1 MRLTDSLTRASTPL
15 GVFRHRNFTFVWGST
30 ALVGIG
36 TQMESAVLGWFV
48 LSLTDSPFLV
58 GSIAAARMALNF
70 LALFAGAIAD
80 RLPRN
85 LMLVSVEFV
94 MGSMGI
100 LMLALILTDML
111 EVWHIFAITLF
122 MGVVRLF
129 QMPAAQSLVAD
140 TLPRERVNN
149 GAAFNTVAMNIAML
163 CGPVIGGLLYKG
175 FGPQGAYMAI
185 ASLYLAS
192 GMVAVGIRIDRSAT
206 SRPSEPVLRAVIAG
220 LKYAAGNQVIWA
232 VLTAAV
238 VMNLAGW
245 TVHTSL
251 APIFARDVLG
261 TDSAGLGLLLFAFG
275 VGALSGSLGLAMA
288 PSLPHH
294 WQAAVRRRDR
304 VARDGPA
311 LFPVPVF
318 LPVDGA
324 VRPGGRGLRLHAGPG
339 PHAAAAHHAAGVQ
352 GQDHGAAFVRHP
364 RLQLRKHSRRSHC
377 RNLGRPR
384 SGPGSG
390 LRRHHANPCAGYG
403 GAEAAAGVMKPDD
416 GCVNLSELGHARNSN
431 SYRGPSSGIGGSD
444 PLTVR
449 RLRAILKAEH

>member
-1 MRLTDSLTRASTPL
+1 MRAPNAQPWDSSLRLTGTLTRASSPL
-15 GVFRHRNFTFVWGST
+15 GIFRHRSFAFVWGST
-30 ALVGIG
+30 ALVGVG

-85 LMLVSVEFV
+85 LLLVSVEFI
-94 MGSMGI
+94 MGLMGI
-100 LMLALILTDML
+100 LMLALILTGLL

-129 QMPAAQSLVAD
+129 QMPVAQSLVAD

-175 FGPQGAYMAI
+175 FGPQGAYLAI

-192 GMVAVGIRIDRSAT
+192 GIVALGVRIDRSGS
-206 SRPSEPVLRAVIAG
+206 SRPSEPVLRTVIDG

-238 VMNLAGW
+238 VINIAGW
-245 TVHTSL
+245 TVHTGL

-275 VGALSGSLGLAMA
+275 LGALSGSLGLAMA
-288 PSLPHH
+288 PSLPRPGRLLIV
-294 WQAAVRRRDR
+294 AVI
-304 VARDGPA
+304 AWHAMILAFSLSKSFYLSMA
-311 LFPVPVF
+311 LFALV
-318 LPVDGA
+318 
-324 VRPGGRGLRLHAGPG
+324 
-339 PHAAAAHHAAGVQ
+339 
-352 GQDHGAAFVRHP
+352 GAAFASTQV
-364 RLQLRKHSRRSHC
+364 LILTLLLRTTQQEFR
-377 RNLGRPR
+377 GRIM
-384 SGPGSG
+384 G
-390 LRRHHANPCAGYG
+390 LRSFAILAYSFGSMAAGAIAG
-403 GAEAAAGVMKPDD
+403 LWGAPAAAQVVGFT
-416 GCVNLSELGHARNSN
+416 
-431 SYRGPSSGIGGSD
+431 GITLVLVLAALA
-444 PLTVR
+444 PK
-449 RLRAILKAEH
+449 LRAA

>member
-1 MRLTDSLTRASTPL
+1 MRLTATLSRASSPL
-15 GVFRHRNFTFVWGST
+15 GVFRHRNFAFVWSST

-36 TQMESAVLGWFV
+36 SQMESAVLGWFV

-85 LMLVSVEFV
+85 LLLMSVEFV
-94 MGSMGI
+94 MGIMGI
-100 LMLALILTDML
+100 LMLALILTDLL

-129 QMPAAQSLVAD
+129 QMPVAQSLVGD

-175 FGPQGAYMAI
+175 FGPQGAYLAI

-192 GMVAVGIRIDRSAT
+192 GMVAIGIRIDRSE
-206 SRPSEPVLRAVIAG
+206 SIHRPESVMRAVTDG
-220 LKYAAGNQVIWA
+220 LRYAVGNQIIWA
-232 VLTAAV
+232 VLTVAIV
-238 VMNLAGW
+238 INLAGW

-275 VGALSGSLGLAMA
+275 VGALSGSLGLAMVPNLRHTGKLLFVA
-288 PSLPHH
+288 VIAWHTMVLLFSLS
-294 WQAAVRRRDR
+294 QSFYLSMGLFALVGMAFASTQVLILTLLLRTTQQEFRGR
-304 VARDGPA
+304 VM
-311 LFPVPVF
+311 
-318 LPVDGA
+318 
-324 VRPGGRGLRLHAGPG
+324 GLRSFSILAYSFGSMAAGAIAGLWGAP
-339 PHAAAAHHAAGVQ
+339 AAAQVMGLTGITLVLALAVVA
-352 GQDHGAAFVRHP
+352 P
-364 RLQLRKHSRRSHC
+364 KLRQ
-377 RNLGRPR
+377 
-384 SGPGSG
+384 
-390 LRRHHANPCAGYG
+390 A
-403 GAEAAAGVMKPDD
+403 
-416 GCVNLSELGHARNSN
+416 
-431 SYRGPSSGIGGSD
+431 
-444 PLTVR
+444 
-449 RLRAILKAEH
+449 

>member
-1 MRLTDSLTRASTPL
+1 MRLSVNLTRASTPL
-15 GVFRHRNFTFVWGST
+15 GVFRYRNFSFVWSST

-85 LMLVSVEFV
+85 LLLVSVEFV
-94 MGSMGI
+94 MGIMGI
-100 LMLALILTDML
+100 LMLALILTDLL

-129 QMPAAQSLVAD
+129 QMPVAQSLVAD

-163 CGPVIGGLLYKG
+163 CGPVIGGLLYKA
-175 FGPQGAYMAI
+175 FGPQGAYLAI
-185 ASLYLAS
+185 ASLYMAS
-192 GMVAVGIRIDRSAT
+192 GMVAVGIRIDRSES
-206 SRPSEPVLRAVIAG
+206 SRPTEPVLLTVING
-220 LKYAAGNQVIWA
+220 LRYAAGNQVIWA

-238 VMNLAGW
+238 VINLAGW

-275 VGALSGSLGLAMA
+275 VGALSGSLGIAMVPNLRRVGRLLIVAIVSWHTMVLLFSLSSSFYLSMGLFALVGVAFASTQVLILTLLLRTTQQEYRGRIMGLRSFAILAYSFGSMA
-288 PSLPHH
+288 AGAIAGVWGAPIAAQVVGLTGITLVLVL
-294 WQAAVRRRDR
+294 AAVT
-304 VARDGPA
+304 P
-311 LFPVPVF
+311 
-318 LPVDGA
+318 
-324 VRPGGRGLRLHAGPG
+324 
-339 PHAAAAHHAAGVQ
+339 
-352 GQDHGAAFVRHP
+352 
-364 RLQLRKHSRRSHC
+364 K
-377 RNLGRPR
+377 
-384 SGPGSG
+384 
-390 LRRHHANPCAGYG
+390 
-403 GAEAAAGVMKPDD
+403 
-416 GCVNLSELGHARNSN
+416 
-431 SYRGPSSGIGGSD
+431 
-444 PLTVR
+444 
-449 RLRAILKAEH
+449 LRAA

>member
-1 MRLTDSLTRASTPL
+1 MRLTTTLSRASSPL
-15 GVFRHRNFTFVWGST
+15 GVFRYRNFAFVWSST

-70 LALFAGAIAD
+70 LALFTGAIAD

-85 LMLVSVEFV
+85 LLLMSVEFV
-94 MGSMGI
+94 MGIMGI

-129 QMPAAQSLVAD
+129 QMPVAQSLVAD

-163 CGPVIGGLLYKG
+163 GGPVIGGLLYKA
-175 FGPQGAYMAI
+175 FGPQGAYLAI
-185 ASLYLAS
+185 ASLYMAS
-192 GMVAVGIRIDRSAT
+192 GMVAVGIRIDRSE
-206 SRPSEPVLRAVIAG
+206 SPRPTEPVLRTVIDG

-238 VMNLAGW
+238 VINLAGW

-275 VGALSGSLGLAMA
+275 VGALSGSLGLAMVPNLRRVGRLLIVA
-288 PSLPHH
+288 VVTWHTMVLVFSLSRSLYLSMGIFALIGMAFAST
-294 WQAAVRRRDR
+294 QVLILTLLLRTTQQEFRGR
-304 VARDGPA
+304 VM
-311 LFPVPVF
+311 
-318 LPVDGA
+318 
-324 VRPGGRGLRLHAGPG
+324 GLRSFSILAYSFGSM
-339 PHAAAAHHAAGVQ
+339 AAG
-352 GQDHGAAFVRHP
+352 AI
-364 RLQLRKHSRRSHC
+364 
-377 RNLGRPR
+377 
-384 SGPGSG
+384 
-390 LRRHHANPCAGYG
+390 
-403 GAEAAAGVMKPDD
+403 AGVWGAPVAAQVVGLTGITLVLVLAVLAPK
-416 GCVNLSELGHARNSN
+416 L
-431 SYRGPSSGIGGSD
+431 RG
-444 PLTVR
+444 
-449 RLRAILKAEH
+449 A

>member
-1 MRLTDSLTRASTPL
+1 MRLTSNLTRASTPL
-15 GVFRHRNFTFVWGST
+15 GVFRYRNFAFVWSST

-85 LMLVSVEFV
+85 VLLVSVEFV

-100 LMLALILTDML
+100 LMLALILTDLL

-129 QMPAAQSLVAD
+129 QMPVAQSLVAD

-163 CGPVIGGLLYKG
+163 CGPVIGGLLYKA
-175 FGPQGAYMAI
+175 FGPQGAYLAI

-192 GMVAVGIRIDRSAT
+192 GMVAVGIRIDRSER
-206 SRPSEPVLRAVIAG
+206 SVPSEPVLRTVIDG
-220 LKYAAGNQVIWA
+220 LRYAAGNQVIWA

-238 VMNLAGW
+238 IINLAGW

-288 PSLPHH
+288 PTLPHTGKLLIVAIVMWH
-294 WQAAVRRRDR
+294 TMILLFSLSSSFYLSMGLFALVGVAFASTQVLILTLLLRTTQQEFRGRIMGLRSFAILAYSFGSIAAGAIAGVWGAPAAAQVVGLTGITLVLVLAAVT
-304 VARDGPA
+304 P
-311 LFPVPVF
+311 
-318 LPVDGA
+318 
-324 VRPGGRGLRLHAGPG
+324 
-339 PHAAAAHHAAGVQ
+339 
-352 GQDHGAAFVRHP
+352 
-364 RLQLRKHSRRSHC
+364 K
-377 RNLGRPR
+377 
-384 SGPGSG
+384 
-390 LRRHHANPCAGYG
+390 
-403 GAEAAAGVMKPDD
+403 
-416 GCVNLSELGHARNSN
+416 
-431 SYRGPSSGIGGSD
+431 
-444 PLTVR
+444 
-449 RLRAILKAEH
+449 LRAA

>member
-1 MRLTDSLTRASTPL
+1 M
-15 GVFRHRNFTFVWGST
+15 WGST
-30 ALVGIG
+30 ALVGVG

-48 LSLTDSPFLV
+48 LTLTDSPFLV

-85 LMLVSVEFV
+85 LLLVSVEFV
-94 MGSMGI
+94 MGLMGI
-100 LMLALILTDML
+100 LMLALILTDLL

-129 QMPAAQSLVAD
+129 QMPVAQSLVAD

-175 FGPQGAYMAI
+175 FGPQGAYLAI

-192 GMVAVGIRIDRSAT
+192 GMVALGVRIDRSE
-206 SRPSEPVLRAVIAG
+206 SGRPSEPVLRTVTDG

-238 VMNLAGW
+238 VINIAGW
-245 TVHTSL
+245 TVHTGL

-288 PSLPHH
+288 PSLP
-294 WQAAVRRRDR
+294 
-304 VARDGPA
+304 
-311 LFPVPVF
+311 
-318 LPVDGA
+318 
-324 VRPGGRGLRLHAGPG
+324 RPGRLLIVAVIAWHAMILAFSLSKSFYLSMGLFAL
-339 PHAAAAHHAAGVQ
+339 V
-352 GQDHGAAFVRHP
+352 GAAFASTQV
-364 RLQLRKHSRRSHC
+364 LILTLLLRTTQQEFR
-377 RNLGRPR
+377 GRIM
-384 SGPGSG
+384 G
-390 LRRHHANPCAGYG
+390 LRSFAILAYSFGSM
-403 GAEAAAGVMKPDD
+403 AAGAIAGLWGAPTAAQAV
-416 GCVNLSELGHARNSN
+416 GFT
-431 SYRGPSSGIGGSD
+431 GITLVLVLAA
-444 PLTVR
+444 LTPK
-449 RLRAILKAEH
+449 LRAA

>member
-1 MRLTDSLTRASTPL
+1 MRLTTTLARASSPL
-15 GVFRHRNFTFVWGST
+15 GVFRYRNFAFVWSST

-70 LALFAGAIAD
+70 LALFTGAIAD

-85 LMLVSVEFV
+85 LLLLSVEFV
-94 MGSMGI
+94 MGIMGI
-100 LMLALILTDML
+100 LMLALILTDLL

-129 QMPAAQSLVAD
+129 QMPVAQSLVAD

-163 CGPVIGGLLYKG
+163 GGPVIGGLLYKA

-192 GMVAVGIRIDRSAT
+192 GMVAVGIRIDRSET
-206 SRPSEPVLRAVIAG
+206 PRPTEPVLRTVIDG
-220 LKYAAGNQVIWA
+220 LKYAAGNQIIWA

-238 VMNLAGW
+238 VINLAGW

-275 VGALSGSLGLAMA
+275 VGALSGSLGIAMVPNLRNVGRLLIGA
-288 PSLPHH
+288 IVTWHTMVLVFSLSRSLYLSMGIFALVGMAFAST
-294 WQAAVRRRDR
+294 QVLILTLLLRTTQQEFRGR
-304 VARDGPA
+304 VM
-311 LFPVPVF
+311 
-318 LPVDGA
+318 
-324 VRPGGRGLRLHAGPG
+324 GLRSFSILAYSFGSM
-339 PHAAAAHHAAGVQ
+339 AAG
-352 GQDHGAAFVRHP
+352 AI
-364 RLQLRKHSRRSHC
+364 
-377 RNLGRPR
+377 
-384 SGPGSG
+384 
-390 LRRHHANPCAGYG
+390 
-403 GAEAAAGVMKPDD
+403 AGVWGAPVAAQVV
-416 GCVNLSELGHARNSN
+416 GLV
-431 SYRGPSSGIGGSD
+431 GITLVLVLAVLA
-444 PLTVR
+444 PK
-449 RLRAILKAEH
+449 LRAA

>member
-1 MRLTDSLTRASTPL
+1 MRLPTTLTRASTPL
-15 GVFRHRNFTFVWGST
+15 GVFRYRNFTFVWSST
-30 ALVGIG
+30 ALVGVG

-85 LMLVSVEFV
+85 VLLVSVEFV
-94 MGSMGI
+94 MGIMGI
-100 LMLALILTDML
+100 LMLALILTDLL

-129 QMPAAQSLVAD
+129 QMPVAQSLVGD

-163 CGPVIGGLLYKG
+163 CGPVIGGLLYKA
-175 FGPQGAYMAI
+175 FGPQGAYLAI

-192 GMVAVGIRIDRSAT
+192 GMVAVGIRIDRSQSPRST
-206 SRPSEPVLRAVIAG
+206 EPVLRTVTDG
-220 LKYAAGNQVIWA
+220 LRYAAGNQVIWA
-232 VLTAAV
+232 VLTTAV
-238 VMNLAGW
+238 VINLAGW

-288 PSLPHH
+288 PSLPHTGRLLIV
-294 WQAAVRRRDR
+294 AVVMWHTMVLLFSLSRSFYLSMGLFALVG
-304 VARDGPA
+304 VAFASTQVLILTLLLRTTQQE
-311 LFPVPVF
+311 F
-318 LPVDGA
+318 
-324 VRPGGRGLRLHAGPG
+324 RGRIMGLRSFAILAYSFGSM
-339 PHAAAAHHAAGVQ
+339 AAGAIA
-352 GQDHGAAFVRHP
+352 GLWGAPTAAQVVVFTGITLVLVLATLAP
-364 RLQLRKHSRRSHC
+364 K
-377 RNLGRPR
+377 
-384 SGPGSG
+384 
-390 LRRHHANPCAGYG
+390 LRRA
-403 GAEAAAGVMKPDD
+403 
-416 GCVNLSELGHARNSN
+416 
-431 SYRGPSSGIGGSD
+431 
-444 PLTVR
+444 
-449 RLRAILKAEH
+449 

>member
-1 MRLTDSLTRASTPL
+1 MYDRQSKLTRDSSLRLTDTLTRASTPL
-15 GVFRHRNFTFVWGST
+15 GIFRHRSFAFVWGST
-30 ALVGIG
+30 ALVGVG

-85 LMLVSVEFV
+85 LLLVSVEFV
-94 MGSMGI
+94 MGLMGI
-100 LMLALILTDML
+100 LMLALILTDLL

-129 QMPAAQSLVAD
+129 QMPVAQSLVAD

-175 FGPQGAYMAI
+175 FGPQGAYLAI

-192 GMVAVGIRIDRSAT
+192 GMVALGVRIDRSES
-206 SRPSEPVLRAVIAG
+206 SRPAEPVLRTVIDG
-220 LKYAAGNQVIWA
+220 LRYAAGNQVIWA

-238 VMNLAGW
+238 VINIAGW
-245 TVHTSL
+245 TVHTGL

-275 VGALSGSLGLAMA
+275 LGALSGSLGLAMA
-288 PSLPHH
+288 PSLP
-294 WQAAVRRRDR
+294 
-304 VARDGPA
+304 
-311 LFPVPVF
+311 
-318 LPVDGA
+318 
-324 VRPGGRGLRLHAGPG
+324 RPGRLLIVAVIAWHAMILAFSLSKSFYLSMGLFAL
-339 PHAAAAHHAAGVQ
+339 V
-352 GQDHGAAFVRHP
+352 GAAFASTQV
-364 RLQLRKHSRRSHC
+364 LILTLLLRTTQQEFR
-377 RNLGRPR
+377 GRIM
-384 SGPGSG
+384 G
-390 LRRHHANPCAGYG
+390 LRSFAILAYSFGSMAAGAIAG
-403 GAEAAAGVMKPDD
+403 LWGAPAAAQVVGFI
-416 GCVNLSELGHARNSN
+416 
-431 SYRGPSSGIGGSD
+431 GITLVLVLAALA
-444 PLTVR
+444 PK
-449 RLRAILKAEH
+449 LRSA

>member
-1 MRLTDSLTRASTPL
+1 
-15 GVFRHRNFTFVWGST
+15 
-30 ALVGIG
+30 
-36 TQMESAVLGWFV
+36 MESAVLGWFV

-85 LMLVSVEFV
+85 VLLVSVEFV

-100 LMLALILTDML
+100 LMLALILTDLL

-129 QMPAAQSLVAD
+129 QMPVAQSLVAD

-163 CGPVIGGLLYKG
+163 CGPVIGGLLYKA

-192 GMVAVGIRIDRSAT
+192 GMVAVGIRIDRSERSAPT
-206 SRPSEPVLRAVIAG
+206 EPVLRTVING
-220 LKYAAGNQVIWA
+220 LRYAAGNQVIWA

-238 VMNLAGW
+238 IINLSGW

-275 VGALSGSLGLAMA
+275 FGALSGSLGMAMA
-288 PSLPHH
+288 PNLRNVGRLVFVAIIAWHTMVLAFSLSTSFYLSMGLF
-294 WQAAVRRRDR
+294 ALVG
-304 VARDGPA
+304 VAFASTQVLILTLLLRTTQQE
-311 LFPVPVF
+311 F
-318 LPVDGA
+318 
-324 VRPGGRGLRLHAGPG
+324 RGRIMGLRSFAILAYSFGSMTAGAIAGVWGAP
-339 PHAAAAHHAAGVQ
+339 AAAQAV
-352 GQDHGAAFVRHP
+352 
-364 RLQLRKHSRRSHC
+364 
-377 RNLGRPR
+377 
-384 SGPGSG
+384 G
-390 LRRHHANPCAGYG
+390 LT
-403 GAEAAAGVMKPDD
+403 
-416 GCVNLSELGHARNSN
+416 
-431 SYRGPSSGIGGSD
+431 GITLVLILAVLA
-444 PLTVR
+444 PK
-449 RLRAILKAEH
+449 LRAA

>member
-1 MRLTDSLTRASTPL
+1 MRLAASLSRASTPL

-36 TQMESAVLGWFV
+36 SQMESAVLGWFV

-288 PSLPHH
+288 PSLPHPGRLLFV
-294 WQAAVRRRDR
+294 AVIAWHAMVLLFSLSQSFYLSMGLFALVG
-304 VARDGPA
+304 VAFASTQVLVLTLLLRTTQQE
-311 LFPVPVF
+311 F
-318 LPVDGA
+318 
-324 VRPGGRGLRLHAGPG
+324 RGRIMGLRSFAILAYSFGSIAAGAIAGIWGAP
-339 PHAAAAHHAAGVQ
+339 AAAQVVGCVGITLILVLAMVA
-352 GQDHGAAFVRHP
+352 P
-364 RLQLRKHSRRSHC
+364 K
-377 RNLGRPR
+377 
-384 SGPGSG
+384 
-390 LRRHHANPCAGYG
+390 LRRA
-403 GAEAAAGVMKPDD
+403 
-416 GCVNLSELGHARNSN
+416 
-431 SYRGPSSGIGGSD
+431 
-444 PLTVR
+444 
-449 RLRAILKAEH
+449 

>member
-1 MRLTDSLTRASTPL
+1 MRLTTTLVRASSPL
-15 GVFRHRNFTFVWGST
+15 GVFRYRNFSFVWSST

-70 LALFAGAIAD
+70 LALFTGAIAD

-85 LMLVSVEFV
+85 LLLISVEFV
-94 MGSMGI
+94 MGIMGI

-129 QMPAAQSLVAD
+129 QMPVAQSLVAD

-163 CGPVIGGLLYKG
+163 GGPVIGGLLYKA
-175 FGPQGAYMAI
+175 FGPQGAYLAI

-192 GMVAVGIRIDRSAT
+192 GMVAVGIRIDRSET
-206 SRPSEPVLRAVIAG
+206 PRPTEPVLRTVVDG

-238 VMNLAGW
+238 VINLAGW

-275 VGALSGSLGLAMA
+275 VGALSGSLGLAMVPNLRRVGRLLVVA
-288 PSLPHH
+288 IVSWHTMVLVFSLSRSLYLSMGLF
-294 WQAAVRRRDR
+294 ALVG
-304 VARDGPA
+304 VAFASTQVLILTLLLRTTQQE
-311 LFPVPVF
+311 F
-318 LPVDGA
+318 
-324 VRPGGRGLRLHAGPG
+324 RGRIMGLRSFSILAYSFGSI
-339 PHAAAAHHAAGVQ
+339 AAG
-352 GQDHGAAFVRHP
+352 AI
-364 RLQLRKHSRRSHC
+364 
-377 RNLGRPR
+377 
-384 SGPGSG
+384 
-390 LRRHHANPCAGYG
+390 
-403 GAEAAAGVMKPDD
+403 AGVWGAPVAAQVV
-416 GCVNLSELGHARNSN
+416 GLV
-431 SYRGPSSGIGGSD
+431 GITLILVLAVAA
-444 PLTVR
+444 PK
-449 RLRAILKAEH
+449 LRAA

>member
-1 MRLTDSLTRASTPL
+1 MRLTGTLTRASTPL
-15 GVFRHRNFTFVWGST
+15 GVFRHRNFSFVWGST

-48 LSLTDSPFLV
+48 LTLTDSPFLV

-70 LALFAGAIAD
+70 LALFAGAISD

-85 LMLVSVEFV
+85 LLLMSVEFI

-100 LMLALILTDML
+100 LMLALILTDLL

-129 QMPAAQSLVAD
+129 QMPVAQSLVAD

-192 GMVAVGIRIDRSAT
+192 GLVTLGIRIDRSESS
-206 SRPSEPVLRAVIAG
+206 SRPESVLRATIDG
-220 LKYAAGNQVIWA
+220 LRYAVGNQVIWA
-232 VLTAAV
+232 VLTVAV
-238 VMNLAGW
+238 IINLTGW
-245 TVHTSL
+245 TVHTGL

-275 VGALSGSLGLAMA
+275 VGALSGSLGLAMVPNLRHA
-288 PSLPHH
+288 GKLLIVAAIMWHTMILVFSLSRSFYLSMGLFALVGMAFAST
-294 WQAAVRRRDR
+294 QVFILTLLLRTTQQEFRGR
-304 VARDGPA
+304 VM
-311 LFPVPVF
+311 
-318 LPVDGA
+318 
-324 VRPGGRGLRLHAGPG
+324 GLRSFSILAYSFGSMAAGAIAGLWGAP
-339 PHAAAAHHAAGVQ
+339 AAAQVVGFTGITLVLALAVVA
-352 GQDHGAAFVRHP
+352 P
-364 RLQLRKHSRRSHC
+364 KLRQ
-377 RNLGRPR
+377 
-384 SGPGSG
+384 
-390 LRRHHANPCAGYG
+390 A
-403 GAEAAAGVMKPDD
+403 
-416 GCVNLSELGHARNSN
+416 
-431 SYRGPSSGIGGSD
+431 
-444 PLTVR
+444 
-449 RLRAILKAEH
+449 

>member
-1 MRLTDSLTRASTPL
+1 MRLTGTLTRASTPL
-15 GVFRHRNFTFVWGST
+15 GVFRHRNFSFVWGST

-48 LSLTDSPFLV
+48 LTLTDSPFLV

-70 LALFAGAIAD
+70 LALFAGAISD

-85 LMLVSVEFV
+85 LLLMSVEFV
-94 MGSMGI
+94 MGLMGI
-100 LMLALILTDML
+100 LMLALILTDLL

-129 QMPAAQSLVAD
+129 QMPVAQSLVAD

-192 GMVAVGIRIDRSAT
+192 GLVTLGIRIDRSESS
-206 SRPSEPVLRAVIAG
+206 SRPESVLRATIDG
-220 LKYAAGNQVIWA
+220 LRYAVGNQVIWA
-232 VLTAAV
+232 VLTVAV
-238 VMNLAGW
+238 IINLAGW
-245 TVHTSL
+245 TVHTGL

-288 PSLPHH
+288 PNLRHAGKLLIVAAIMWHTMILVFSLSRSFYLSMGLFALVGMAFASTQVFILTLLLRTTQQEFRGRVMGLRSFSILAYSFGSMAAGAIAGLWGAPGAA
-294 WQAAVRRRDR
+294 QIVGFTGITLVLALAAV
-304 VARDGPA
+304 APK
-311 LFPVPVF
+311 
-318 LPVDGA
+318 
-324 VRPGGRGLRLHAGPG
+324 LRQA
-339 PHAAAAHHAAGVQ
+339 
-352 GQDHGAAFVRHP
+352 
-364 RLQLRKHSRRSHC
+364 
-377 RNLGRPR
+377 
-384 SGPGSG
+384 
-390 LRRHHANPCAGYG
+390 
-403 GAEAAAGVMKPDD
+403 
-416 GCVNLSELGHARNSN
+416 
-431 SYRGPSSGIGGSD
+431 
-444 PLTVR
+444 
-449 RLRAILKAEH
+449 

>member
-1 MRLTDSLTRASTPL
+1 MYDRQSKLTRDSSLRLTDTLTRASTPL
-15 GVFRHRNFTFVWGST
+15 GIFRHRSFAFVWGST
-30 ALVGIG
+30 ALVGVG

-85 LMLVSVEFV
+85 LLLVSVEFI
-94 MGSMGI
+94 MGIMGI
-100 LMLALILTDML
+100 LMLALILTDLL

-129 QMPAAQSLVAD
+129 QMPVAQSLVAD

-175 FGPQGAYMAI
+175 FGPQGAYLAI

-192 GMVAVGIRIDRSAT
+192 GMVALGVRTDRSE
-206 SRPSEPVLRAVIAG
+206 SGRPSEPVLRTVTDG

-238 VMNLAGW
+238 VINIAGW
-245 TVHTSL
+245 TVHTGL

-288 PSLPHH
+288 PSLP
-294 WQAAVRRRDR
+294 
-304 VARDGPA
+304 
-311 LFPVPVF
+311 
-318 LPVDGA
+318 
-324 VRPGGRGLRLHAGPG
+324 RPGRLLIVAVIAWHAMILAFSLSKSFYLSMGLFAL
-339 PHAAAAHHAAGVQ
+339 V
-352 GQDHGAAFVRHP
+352 GAAFASTQV
-364 RLQLRKHSRRSHC
+364 LILTLLLRTTQQKFR
-377 RNLGRPR
+377 GRIM
-384 SGPGSG
+384 G
-390 LRRHHANPCAGYG
+390 LRSFAILAYSFGSMAAGAIAG
-403 GAEAAAGVMKPDD
+403 LWGAPAAAQVVGFT
-416 GCVNLSELGHARNSN
+416 
-431 SYRGPSSGIGGSD
+431 GITLVLVLAA
-444 PLTVR
+444 LTPK
-449 RLRAILKAEH
+449 LRAA